1 MFVRTALSYAHDVF
15 IRNPTYPYFYLFHH
29 TNLQAQLAARTVF
42 SLAHKHGDILREG
55 WKNLLDCIY
64 QLYKTKLLPAVLI
77 EAEDFVESSGKITLP
92 LLKSTLDDKPTL
104 PRNESGLLNS
114 VYSYFTLAPT
124 AEANRTAESGRG
136 NAGQDAPSAIGD
148 GSDATEGKAASTVN
162 GASKDSAASTPY
174 SRLLQHLAPE
184 DKEAFNRAQHCIFTE
199 CHPESL
205 VTDSRFL
212 RLESLHELVKAL
224 IFASQSPE
232 AFLSQ
237 GLTYDEEA
245 SVFFLEVSHFAP

>member
-1 MFVRTALSYAHDVF
+1 M
-15 IRNPTYPYFYLFHH
+15 
-29 TNLQAQLAARTVF
+29 
-42 SLAHKHGDILREG
+42 AHKHGDILREG
-55 WKNLLDCIY
+55 WKNLLDCIF

-77 EAEDFVESSGKITLP
+77 EAEDFVETTGKVTLP
-92 LLKSTLDDKPTL
+92 LLKSTVDDKPAL

-124 AEANRTAESGRG
+124 SEPSRTSGQQQGGTAQNDGAVPGEAAAAQADGKTTPA
-136 NAGQDAPSAIGD
+136 AGGGIGKDAPL
-148 GSDATEGKAASTVN
+148 STSN
-162 GASKDSAASTPY
+162 
-174 SRLLQHLAPE
+174 SRLLQYLSPE
-184 DKEAFNRAQHCIFTE
+184 DREAFNRAQHCIFTE

-237 GLTYDEEA
+237 GASYDEEA
-245 SVFFLEVSHFAP
+245 SVFFLEVLSLN

>member
-1 MFVRTALSYAHDVF
+1 MTFPPL
-15 IRNPTYPYFYLFHH
+15 PP
-29 TNLQAQLAARTVF
+29 LQAQLAARTVF

-64 QLYKTKLLPAVLI
+64 QLYKTKLLPSVLV
-77 EAEDFVESSGKITLP
+77 EAEDYVDASGKITLP
-92 LLKSTLDDKPTL
+92 LLKSDVDDKPAL
-104 PRNESGLLNS
+104 PRNESGLFNS
-114 VYSYFTLAPT
+114 VYSYFALAPT
-124 AEANRTAESGRG
+124 ATSEPNRASAQQPNGAAHHQPSSAAE
-136 NAGQDAPSAIGD
+136 NASAPSVD
-148 GSDATEGKAASTVN
+148 GKSTTSSGEVVTSAKDAAS
-162 GASKDSAASTPY
+162 SSPY
-174 SRLLQHLAPE
+174 SRLLHYLSPE

-237 GLTYDEEA
+237 GASYDEEA
-245 SVFFLEVSHFAP
+245 SVFFLEVRSWNRSF